1 MLIRFAGKITLKI
14 FYSSLYKIMRHFED
28 IFVPINMTTFFN
40 TSEQRAST
48 KVVDTLVSVL
58 SLLTGFL
65 TGWRAPL
72 LRGGM
77 LFGRGRLT
85 VPKPGVYFVY
95 SQIYYT
101 TSSAKSLS
109 YYVCVNG
116 FVKTMGIHPGN
127 RSFYTISH
135 GFLVLLNASDV
146 ITVKLGHNDFS
157 ANLIE
162 KGSFFGAFLI

>member
-1 MLIRFAGKITLKI
+1 
-14 FYSSLYKIMRHFED
+14 MRHFED
-28 IFVPINMTTFFN
+28 IFVPISMTTFFN

-101 TSSAKSLS
+101 DRKSTRLNSSHLLVSRMPSSA
-109 YYVCVNG
+109 
-116 FVKTMGIHPGN
+116 
-127 RSFYTISH
+127 
-135 GFLVLLNASDV
+135 
-146 ITVKLGHNDFS
+146 
-157 ANLIE
+157 
-162 KGSFFGAFLI
+162 

>member
-1 MLIRFAGKITLKI
+1 
-14 FYSSLYKIMRHFED
+14 
-28 IFVPINMTTFFN
+28 MTTFFN